1 MIEMRRLKTVAI
13 FFNFKF
19 NAVKKLISIYQF
31 IRVLFVSACL
41 FRNTCMSEIYT
52 SLMHHSALLCM
63 IFAYQKY
70 LHERNTCM
78 YFQKIMTH
86 KSGLQTFLVRVVW
99 IYWLQNIARK
109 YFYYCAPKI
118 TEKHSNMG
126 TKANGQKINRRG
138 IETNK
143 ETY

>member
-52 SLMHHSALLCM
+52 RLC
-63 IFAYQKY
+63 IILHYYAWY
-70 LHERNTCM
+70 LHVRNTYM
-78 YFQKIMTH
+78 
-86 KSGLQTFLVRVVW
+86 
-99 IYWLQNIARK
+99 
-109 YFYYCAPKI
+109 
-118 TEKHSNMG
+118 
-126 TKANGQKINRRG
+126 
-138 IETNK
+138 K
-143 ETY
+143 ETHACIFRKLWHINLVCRLFLFVWFEYIGYKISQGNTSTIAHQKLQKNIPIWVPKQMVKK